1 MDSNWR
7 RPAIIVKKRN
17 YKKWIPR
24 KRNQIKKSKSK
35 YIDYSHTNSF
45 FYKPPNYDRTVW
57 TLTDIFK
64 EYRKKLTSSVYQL

>member
-1 MDSNWR
+1 MDKNWR
-7 RPAIIVKKRN
+7 RPAIKGKRRN

-24 KRNQIKKSKSK
+24 NRKHVRKSSPK
-35 YIDYSHTNSF
+35 YNNYSHINSF

-64 EYRKKLTSSVYQL
+64 EYRKKLTSSVY